1 MEKNAK
7 IYALVAAISTVQ
19 GLKIIDITDP
29 YKPVLTS
36 SITKGTATSISI
48 MQKEANIYVL
58 MADVSRGMKIIE
70 ITDPLNPVLVG
81 NHTTSNALGV
91 CSMVLREKIYALIAD
106 GSAGLKI
113 IEVTNP

>member
-1 MEKNAK
+1 
-7 IYALVAAISTVQ
+7 
-19 GLKIIDITDP
+19 
-29 YKPVLTS
+29 
-36 SITKGTATSISI
+36 

-58 MADVSRGMKIIE
+58 MADGSRGMKIIE

-81 NHTTSNALGV
+81 NYTTTTALGV

-113 IEVTNP
+113 IEVTNPYSPVLMGSIDTDGFARKVITK